1 VAAEK
6 LIQTVNSLPV
16 GYAFGC
22 MVHALRFLAAL
33 LAWLRSSQARRE
45 AEILLPAA
53 ATHCPE
59 AVGAGPTQAEG
70 HRSFDLR
77 LPLPALPFP
86 DRRIDRLP
94 ARDPATLASTWLSP
108 VLALE
113 VAAAG
118 RSPCPIGQRPKSRS
132 TDQSR
137 EPAVGRAAY
146 PW

>member
-1 VAAEK
+1 
-6 LIQTVNSLPV
+6 
-16 GYAFGC
+16 
-22 MVHALRFLAAL
+22 MVHVLRFLAAL

-45 AEILLPAA
+45 AEILYLRQQL
-53 ATHCPE
+53 CPD

-77 LPLPALPFP
+77 LPLLAVPFP

-94 ARDPATLASTWLSP
+94 ARDPATLASMWLSP

-113 VAAAG
+113 VTAAG
-118 RSPCPIGQRPKSRS
+118 RSPCPIRQRPKSRS